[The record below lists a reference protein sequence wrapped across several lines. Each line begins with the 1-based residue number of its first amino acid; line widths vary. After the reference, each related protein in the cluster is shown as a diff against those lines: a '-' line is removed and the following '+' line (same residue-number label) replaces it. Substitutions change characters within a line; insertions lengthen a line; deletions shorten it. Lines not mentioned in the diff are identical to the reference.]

1 MVAMGYSCLCL
12 IHDRR
17 NGSWNRELLSGV
29 SLFEIL
35 LAHYIVNLII
45 MSLLLIGCAILIYY
59 KMGLTNHGN
68 LILESSLTVLNYLAG
83 MSFGFL
89 FSCTFESY
97 MLAVYSA
104 IGLTLMQ
111 IFLSGSIW

>member
-1 MVAMGYSCLCL
+1 MVSMGYSCLCV

-29 SLFEIL
+29 SLFEIIL
-35 LAHYIVNLII
+35 GHYIVNMVILV
-45 MSLLLIGCAILIYY
+45 LLLVGCAVIIYY
-59 KMGLTNHGN
+59 ELGLINHGN
-68 LILESSLTVLNYLAG
+68 LFLEIVLTILNYLAG
-83 MSFGFL
+83 TSFGFL

-97 MLAVYSA
+97 TLAVYTA